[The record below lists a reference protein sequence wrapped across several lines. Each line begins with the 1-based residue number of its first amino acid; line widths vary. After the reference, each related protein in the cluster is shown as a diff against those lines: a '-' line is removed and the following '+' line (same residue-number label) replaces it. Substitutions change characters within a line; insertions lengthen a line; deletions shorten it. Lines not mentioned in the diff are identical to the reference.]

1 MTTERKTHWENIYRS
16 KKLEEVSWYQ
26 PTPKISLEFIAAAS
40 LPKNAKIIDV
50 GGGDSFLVDYLLD
63 LGFTDI
69 SVLDISENALLRAQ
83 KRLGARADQV
93 TWMVSDI
100 LEFKPRQTYDL
111 WHDRAAFHFLTTETE
126 IEKYVSI
133 ASKAV
138 ANQGH
143 LIIGTFATDGP
154 EKCSGIRIQQYSD
167 ALLSN
172 QFGRCFDRIS
182 CRTETHKT
190 PFDTTQNFVFCHF
203 IKKEDSAD

>member
-1 MTTERKTHWENIYRS
+1 MTTERKTHWEKIYRS

-100 LEFKPRQTYDL
+100 LEFKPQQSYDL

-172 QFGRCFDRIS
+172 QFSTYFDRIS

-203 IKKEDSAD
+203 IKKEDSVD

>member
-100 LEFKPRQTYDL
+100 LEFKPQQSYDL

-172 QFGRCFDRIS
+172 QFSTYFDRIS

-203 IKKEDSAD
+203 IKKEDSVD